1 MSREPLNEKE
11 QAMYDYIAESIR
23 KNSFSPSVRD
33 IKAAL
38 GIKSTST
45 VHAYLG
51 RLASKGYITREDGK
65 SRTVRTAESTEKMSV
80 SSVQLPVLG
89 SIAAGQPILATEI
102 YDETDNVVISVGG
115 KYKKEDLF
123 ALRVSGESMINV
135 GILDGDVI
143 IVLRT
148 PQADNGD
155 IVVAMVDDS
164 ATVKRFFREDGR
176 FRLQPENDTMDPIY
190 ADEVAILGKVI
201 ASVRYY

>member
-1 MSREPLNEKE
+1 MAREPLNEKE

-51 RLASKGYITREDGK
+51 RLAAKGYITREDGK
-65 SRTVRTAESTEKMSV
+65 SRTVRTASTGNET
-80 SSVQLPVLG
+80 SSVRLPVLG
-89 SIAAGQPILATEI
+89 SIAAGQPILATEV
-102 YDETDNVVISVGG
+102 YDENDTVVISVGG
-115 KYKKEDLF
+115 KYTADDLF
-123 ALRVSGESMINV
+123 ALRVSGESMINI
-135 GILDGDVI
+135 GIFDGDVI

-164 ATVKRFFREDGR
+164 ATVKRFYREDGH
-176 FRLQPENDTMDPIY
+176 FRLQPENDTMEPIY
-190 ADEVAILGKVI
+190 ADEVAILGRVI

>member
-1 MSREPLNEKE
+1 MSREPLNAKE

-33 IKAAL
+33 IKTAL

-51 RLASKGYITREDGK
+51 RLAAKGYITREDGK
-65 SRTVRTAESTEKMSV
+65 SRTVRTAFESGAGV
-80 SSVQLPVLG
+80 SSVELPVLG
-89 SIAAGQPILATEI
+89 QIAAGQPILATEV
-102 YDETDNVVISVGG
+102 YDETDRIVVSVGG
-115 KYKKEDLF
+115 KYSAEELF
-123 ALRVSGESMINV
+123 ALRVNGESMINI

-143 IVLRT
+143 VVHRT

-164 ATVKRFFREDGR
+164 ATVKRFFREDGH
-176 FRLQPENDTMDPIY
+176 FRLQPENDTMEPIY

>member
-1 MSREPLNEKE
+1 MSKEPLNAKE

-33 IKAAL
+33 IKTAL

-51 RLASKGYITREDGK
+51 RLAAKGYITREDGK
-65 SRTVRTAESTEKMSV
+65 SRTVRTAFESEHSGV
-80 SSVQLPVLG
+80 SSIELPVLG
-89 SIAAGQPILATEI
+89 NIAAGQPILATEV
-102 YDETDNVVISVGG
+102 YDETDRIVVSVGG
-115 KYKKEDLF
+115 KYRADELF
-123 ALRVSGESMINV
+123 ALRVSGESMINI

-143 IVLRT
+143 VVLRT

-164 ATVKRFFREDGR
+164 ATVKRFYREDGH
-176 FRLQPENDTMDPIY
+176 FRLQPENDTMEPIY
-190 ADEVAILGKVI
+190 ADEVAILGRVI

>member
-1 MSREPLNEKE
+1 MSREPLNAKE

-65 SRTVRTAESTEKMSV
+65 SRTVRTAESAEEMSV

-89 SIAAGQPILATEI
+89 NIAAGQPILATET
-102 YDETDNVVISVGG
+102 YDETDSIVISVGG
-115 KYKKEDLF
+115 KYGKDELF
-123 ALRVSGESMINV
+123 ALRVSGESMVNI
-135 GILDGDVI
+135 GIMDGDVI
-143 IVLRT
+143 VVRRT
-148 PQADNGD
+148 PHADNGD
-155 IVVAMVDDS
+155 IVVAMVEDS
-164 ATVKRFFREDGR
+164 ATVKRFFREDGH
-176 FRLQPENDTMDPIY
+176 FRLQPENDTMEPIY

>member
-1 MSREPLNEKE
+1 MAREPLNAKE

-33 IKAAL
+33 IKTAL

-51 RLASKGYITREDGK
+51 RLAAKGYITREDGK
-65 SRTVRTAESTEKMSV
+65 SRTVRTAESGSET
-80 SSVQLPVLG
+80 SSVRLPVLG
-89 SIAAGQPILATEI
+89 SIAAGQPILATEV
-102 YDETDNVVISVGG
+102 YDETDTVVISVGG
-115 KYKKEDLF
+115 KYTSDDLF
-123 ALRVSGESMINV
+123 ALRVSGESMING
-135 GILDGDVI
+135 GIFDGDVI

-155 IVVAMVDDS
+155 IVVAMMDDS
-164 ATVKRFFREDGR
+164 ATVKRFYREGGR
-176 FRLQPENDTMDPIY
+176 FRLQPENDTMEPIY
-190 ADEVAILGKVI
+190 ADEVVILGRVI

>member
-1 MSREPLNEKE
+1 MAREPLNAKE

-33 IKAAL
+33 IKTAL

-51 RLASKGYITREDGK
+51 RLAAKGYITREDGK
-65 SRTVRTAESTEKMSV
+65 SRTVRTAESGNET
-80 SSVQLPVLG
+80 SSVRLPVLG
-89 SIAAGQPILATEI
+89 SIAAGQPILATEV
-102 YDETDNVVISVGG
+102 YDETDTVVISVGG
-115 KYKKEDLF
+115 KYTSDDLF

-135 GILDGDVI
+135 GIFDGDVI

-155 IVVAMVDDS
+155 IVVAMMDDS
-164 ATVKRFFREDGR
+164 ATVKRFYREGGR
-176 FRLQPENDTMDPIY
+176 FRLQPENDTMEPIY
-190 ADEVAILGKVI
+190 ADEVVILGRVI

>member
-1 MSREPLNEKE
+1 MAREPLNAKE

-33 IKAAL
+33 IKTAL

-51 RLASKGYITREDGK
+51 RLAAKGYITREDGK
-65 SRTVRTAESTEKMSV
+65 SRTVRTAESGSET
-80 SSVQLPVLG
+80 SSVRLPVLG
-89 SIAAGQPILATEI
+89 SIAAGQPILATEV
-102 YDETDNVVISVGG
+102 YDETDTVVISVGG
-115 KYKKEDLF
+115 KYTSDDLF

-135 GILDGDVI
+135 GIFDGDVI

-155 IVVAMVDDS
+155 IVVAMMDDS
-164 ATVKRFFREDGR
+164 ATVKRFYREGGR
-176 FRLQPENDTMDPIY
+176 FRLQPENDTMEPIY
-190 ADEVAILGKVI
+190 ADEVVILGRVI